1 MGSYLSVP
9 GAGSSGGL
17 STGAAL
23 ASVPSTDARPTFFP
37 GSRTRLAVMAA
48 TSTPMKEVPPPG
60 GRR

>member
-1 MGSYLSVP
+1 
-9 GAGSSGGL
+9 
-17 STGAAL
+17 
-23 ASVPSTDARPTFFP
+23 VPSTDARPTFFP